1 MRVLATGVFDII
13 HPGHILFLES
23 AKALGDEL
31 YVIVSCD
38 KTAERLK
45 HRPVVPETQRLE
57 VVSSLKP
64 VYKAIIGDDD
74 DMFCKV
80 IGIQPDII
88 ALGFD
93 QDIDEAW
100 LKGELEKRGLKT
112 KLIRLKEKKEGEL
125 MSSREIKKKVR
136 TDGC

>member
-1 MRVLATGVFDII
+1 MKILATGVFDII

-23 AKALGDEL
+23 ARRLGDEL

-45 HRPVVPETQRLE
+45 HRPVVPELQRLE
-57 VVSSLKP
+57 VVSALKQ
-64 VYKAIIGDDD
+64 VDKAIIGDDD

-80 IGIQPDII
+80 MDIKPDII

-100 LKGELEKRGLKT
+100 LKGELEKRGLKA

-125 MSSREIKKKVR
+125 MSTREIKKKVR
-136 TDGC
+136 SDGC